1 MNALSTMLLI
11 SDAFVELCDEM
22 PLRKVSI
29 SDIVERTG
37 KNRKTFYYH
46 FENKDRLIIWI
57 FRYDMGQ
64 CLKQHFSESVLLYD
78 DDPEDP
84 TSRFPYY
91 ITQKSG
97 VRSLDHAEFF
107 QCFAEVLEGR
117 RNFYRQALVDNGPY
131 SLRNYLYAL
140 YLEAMKRDI
149 DIILSNRYLPKD
161 NIDFLAEFYT
171 CAFLY
176 YYIRRCDARGVE
188 SIGGQA
194 RPLRQHHPQL
204 PRKRDQGSPDAAQFV
219 EVGPF
224 HSFCLF
230 SIGNFRAVSIGRTSR
245 RAVKLFTRVYAP
257 ARDGADT
264 RSRGGFMGK
273 LTDEEFRD
281 FLKTCRELAEGPFE
295 EMQRR

>member
-149 DIILSNRYLPKD
+149 DIILSNRY
-161 NIDFLAEFYT
+161 
-171 CAFLY
+171 C
-176 YYIRRCDARGVE
+176 RRTTSTFWPSSTPAPSSTTTSAAATPAASSPSAV
-188 SIGGQA
+188 
-194 RPLRQHHPQL
+194 RPAP
-204 PRKRDQGSPDAAQFV
+204 SP
-219 EVGPF
+219 
-224 HSFCLF
+224 
-230 SIGNFRAVSIGRTSR
+230 TSS
-245 RAVKLFTRVYAP
+245 TAP
-257 ARDGADT
+257 SKT
-264 RSRGGFMGK
+264 RSRKPRCGGICSSP
-273 LTDEEFRD
+273 EH
-281 FLKTCRELAEGPFE
+281 P
-295 EMQRR
+295 RRRAALPQSLP